1 MLSYIKLKNFKSLT
15 NIKLDLRGKNK
26 KPKKLVFI
34 YGENGI
40 GKTNLIYSILF
51 LEKTLLT
58 LSNHTHF
65 QKYLQELN
73 DKSVEDLLSEK
84 KDNAF
89 KKHILSQLLSSN
101 TMENLIQENKTIDC
115 KGNMEIKIGFN
126 INGIEGSYELKFN
139 NQAVIFEELRY
150 LVHER
155 VGRLFSITNDNVI
168 ISPSMVL
175 TSSYKKE
182 LKDNIKKYWGKHTF
196 LGIIYNEIKI
206 KNNNFVE
213 NSLSSS
219 FWDFFNWLDNFSIE
233 GNHLNFQKMHTPIK
247 ILRELTHGTVKKV
260 NDKELLAMENY
271 LNEVFI
277 QLYADIKRV
286 SYVLTP
292 SDSKDEFKYELY
304 ISKLIDNEIKQ
315 IPFNLESTGTQQ
327 LLKILKYIFVA
338 TLGNNTIFIDEI
350 ENGIHDL
357 LIHEVISALSDSLN
371 YIDNVQFITTTHNT
385 YLMEEL
391 PPENIYVLASDA
403 YGKKD
408 ILSIDNFNFRT
419 QKNNN
424 IRLKY
429 LRGDYS
435 GIPSIGYIDFSELV
449 EQVREDL
456 E

>member
-15 NIKLDLRGKNK
+15 DIKLDLRGKNK
-26 KPKKLVFI
+26 KPKKLAFI

-73 DKSVEDLLSEK
+73 DKSVEDLLSEN
-84 KDNAF
+84 KDHEF
-89 KKHILSQLLSSN
+89 QKHVFSQFLSSN

-126 INGIEGSYELKFN
+126 INEIEGSYELKFN

-150 LVHER
+150 LVNER
-155 VGRLFSITNDNVI
+155 VGRLFSITNDNII

-196 LGIIYNEIKI
+196 LGIIYNELKI

-233 GNHLNFQKMHTPIK
+233 GNHLSFKKFHTPIK
-247 ILRELTHGTVKKV
+247 ILSKLTHGTVNKE
-260 NDKELLAMENY
+260 DDRELLAMENY
-271 LNEVFI
+271 LNEVFT
-277 QLYADIKRV
+277 QLYTDIKRV
-286 SYVLTP
+286 SYILKP
-292 SDSKDEFKYELY
+292 SDSKDVFKYELY
-304 ISKLIDNEIKQ
+304 VSKLIDNEIKQ
-315 IPFNLESTGTQQ
+315 IPFKLESTGTQQ

-357 LIHEVISALSDSLN
+357 LIYEVISALSDSLN
-371 YIDNVQFITTTHNT
+371 YIDNVQFITTTHST

-391 PPENIYVLASDA
+391 PPENIYVLAGDA
-403 YGKKD
+403 YGKKE

-429 LRGDYS
+429 LRGNYS
-435 GIPSIGYIDFSELV
+435 GIPNIGYIDFSELV
-449 EQVREDL
+449 EQVKEDL
-456 E
+456 D

>member
-15 NIKLDLRGKNK
+15 DIKLDLRGKNK
-26 KPKKLVFI
+26 KPKKLAFI

-73 DKSVEDLLSEK
+73 DKSVEDLLSEN
-84 KDNAF
+84 KDYEF
-89 KKHILSQLLSSN
+89 QKHVLSQFLSSN

-126 INGIEGSYELKFN
+126 INEIEGSYELKFN

-150 LVHER
+150 LVNER
-155 VGRLFSITNDNVI
+155 VGRLFSITNDNII

-196 LGIIYNEIKI
+196 LGIIYNELKI

-233 GNHLNFQKMHTPIK
+233 GNHLSFQKFHTPVK
-247 ILRELTHGTVKKV
+247 ILSKLTHGTVNKE
-260 NDKELLAMENY
+260 DDRELLAMENY
-271 LNEVFI
+271 LNEVFT
-277 QLYADIKRV
+277 QLYTDIKRV
-286 SYVLTP
+286 SYILKP
-292 SDSKDEFKYELY
+292 SDSKDVFKYELY
-304 ISKLIDNEIKQ
+304 VSKLIDNEIKQ
-315 IPFNLESTGTQQ
+315 IPFKLESTGTQQ

-357 LIHEVISALSDSLN
+357 LIYEVISALSDSLN
-371 YIDNVQFITTTHNT
+371 YIDNVQFITTTHST

-391 PPENIYVLASDA
+391 PPENIYVLAGDA
-403 YGKKD
+403 YGKKE

-429 LRGDYS
+429 LRGNYS
-435 GIPSIGYIDFSELV
+435 GIPNIGYIDFSELV
-449 EQVREDL
+449 EQVKEYL

>member
-84 KDNAF
+84 KDYEF
-89 KKHILSQLLSSN
+89 KKHILSQFLSSN
-101 TMENLIQENKTIDC
+101 TMESLIQENKTIDC

-155 VGRLFSITNDNVI
+155 VGRIFSITNDNAF

-233 GNHLNFQKMHTPIK
+233 GNHLSFQKMHTPIK
-247 ILRELTHGTVKKV
+247 ILRELTHGTVQKV

-357 LIHEVISALSDSLN
+357 LILEVISALSDSLN
-371 YIDNVQFITTTHNT
+371 SIDNVQFITTTHST

-424 IRLKY
+424 MRLKY

-449 EQVREDL
+449 EQVKDDL

>member
-89 KKHILSQLLSSN
+89 KKHILSQFLSSN
-101 TMENLIQENKTIDC
+101 TMESLIQENKTIDC

-155 VGRLFSITNDNVI
+155 VGRIFSITNDNAI

-233 GNHLNFQKMHTPIK
+233 GNHLSFQKIHTPMK
-247 ILRELTHGTVKKV
+247 ILRELTHGTVQKE

-277 QLYADIKRV
+277 QLYADIKKV
-286 SYVLTP
+286 SYVFTP

-357 LIHEVISALSDSLN
+357 LILEVISALSDSLN
-371 YIDNVQFITTTHNT
+371 SIDNVQFITTTHST

-424 IRLKY
+424 MRLKY

-435 GIPSIGYIDFSELV
+435 GIPSIGYIDFSELM
-449 EQVREDL
+449 EQVKEDL

>member
-84 KDNAF
+84 KDYEF
-89 KKHILSQLLSSN
+89 KKHILSQFLSSN
-101 TMENLIQENKTIDC
+101 TMESLIQENKTIDC

-139 NQAVIFEELRY
+139 NQAVVFEELRY
-150 LVHER
+150 LVNER

-233 GNHLNFQKMHTPIK
+233 GNHLSFQKMHTPIK
-247 ILRELTHGTVKKV
+247 ILRELTHGTVQKV

>member
-84 KDNAF
+84 KDYEF
-89 KKHILSQLLSSN
+89 KKHILSQFLSSN
-101 TMENLIQENKTIDC
+101 TMESLIQENKTIDC

-155 VGRLFSITNDNVI
+155 VGRIFSITNDNAI

-233 GNHLNFQKMHTPIK
+233 GNHLSFQKMHTPIK
-247 ILRELTHGTVKKV
+247 ILRELTHGTVQKV

-357 LIHEVISALSDSLN
+357 LILEVISALSDSLN
-371 YIDNVQFITTTHNT
+371 SIDNVQFITTTHST

-424 IRLKY
+424 MRLKY

-435 GIPSIGYIDFSELV
+435 GIPSIGYIDFSELA
-449 EQVREDL
+449 EQVKDDL

>member
-15 NIKLDLRGKNK
+15 DIKLDLRGKNK
-26 KPKKLVFI
+26 KPKKLAFI

-73 DKSVEDLLSEK
+73 AKSVEDLLSEK
-84 KDNAF
+84 KDYEF
-89 KKHILSQLLSSN
+89 QKHVLSQFLSSN

-126 INGIEGSYELKFN
+126 INEIEGSYELKFN

-150 LVHER
+150 LVNER
-155 VGRLFSITNDNVI
+155 VGRLFSITNDNNI

-196 LGIIYNEIKI
+196 LGIIYNELKI

-219 FWDFFNWLDNFSIE
+219 FWDFFNWLDKFSIE
-233 GNHLNFQKMHTPIK
+233 GNHLSFQKFHTPMK
-247 ILRELTHGTVKKV
+247 ILSELTHGTVHKE
-260 NDKELLAMENY
+260 DDRELLAMENY
-271 LNEVFI
+271 LNEVFT
-277 QLYADIKRV
+277 QLYTDIKRV
-286 SYVLTP
+286 SYVLKP
-292 SDSKDEFKYELY
+292 SDSKDVFKYELY
-304 ISKLIDNEIKQ
+304 VSKLIDNEIKQ
-315 IPFNLESTGTQQ
+315 IPFKLESTGTQQ

-357 LIHEVISALSDSLN
+357 LIYEVISALSDSLN
-371 YIDNVQFITTTHNT
+371 YIDNVQFITTTHST

-391 PPENIYVLASDA
+391 PPENIYVLAGDA
-403 YGKKD
+403 YGKKE

-429 LRGDYS
+429 LRGNYS
-435 GIPSIGYIDFSELV
+435 GIPNIGYIDFSELV
-449 EQVREDL
+449 EQVKEDL